1 MKKTYLIFVALSI
14 FVCINAE
21 DIYKKE
27 LIAKARIFL
36 SENYNIKPWHF
47 RVYSVSKNDI
57 RFNFYLKNYINY
69 WFDIDIIFSDEYEDN
84 MKLFSG

>member
-27 LIAKARIFL
+27 LIAKARNFL
-36 SENYNIKPWHF
+36 TEKYNIKSWQF
-47 RVYSVSKNDI
+47 RLNSVSENEI